1 LLSRR
6 AILALPLAAACRSP
20 KAVFRGYAFIANQE
34 GHALAAVDLQAL
46 AVARH
51 IPLDGAP
58 TQVAAAW
65 TRSSIYALTPETG
78 TVHEIQSDRLSFLRK
93 LTVASTALS
102 MRLDPGGQALYVL
115 ASEPRALIRV
125 GLDSFRVE
133 WRLILPG
140 TPLDFDITADGT
152 TGAVSL
158 GASVHFVDLA
168 AQKLG
173 AHVGTRDGN
182 GDFGAARFRSDGRAL
197 IACDRSARLVS
208 IYDVASAQL
217 ITHLPV
223 PLRPETLCFK
233 PDGGQLFITGEGMD
247 AVVIVNPFET
257 EVAETVLAGHA
268 PGAMAASNNDLVIA
282 NPQSGDVSILD
293 ILSRKLVAVVSVGN
307 DPGFVAITPGDQFAL
322 VLNRKSGDVAV
333 LRIGA
338 VQRNRYS
345 PAAPLIVI
353 PVGSRPVSAAMP
365 GV

>member
-6 AILALPLAAACRSP
+6 DILAISVGAASCGSQ

-34 GHALAAVDLQAL
+34 GHALAAVDLQTL

-51 IPLDGAP
+51 IPIDGAP
-58 TQVAAAW
+58 SQVAAAW

-78 TVHEIQSDRLSFLRK
+78 TVHEIQSDRLSFRRK
-93 LTVASTALS
+93 LTVASSALS

-115 ASEPRALIRV
+115 ASEPRALIRI

-133 WRLILPG
+133 WKVVLPAA
-140 TPLDFDITADGT
+140 PVDFDIASDGR
-152 TGAVSL
+152 TGAISL
-158 GASVHFVDLA
+158 GSSVHFVDLT

-173 AHVGTRDGN
+173 AHVGS
-182 GDFGAARFRSDGRAL
+182 GDYGVARFRFDGRVL
-197 IACDRSARLVS
+197 IACDQNARLLS
-208 IYDVASAQL
+208 LYDVESAKL

-223 PLRPETLCFK
+223 SLRPQNLCFK
-233 PDGGQLFITGEGMD
+233 PDGGQLFITGEGLD
-247 AVVIVNPFET
+247 AVVIVAPYET
-257 EVAETVLAGHA
+257 EVAETVLAGRA
-268 PGAMAASNNDLVIA
+268 PGAMAASNTDLVVA
-282 NPQSGDVSILD
+282 SPQSGDVSIFD

-307 DPGFVAITPGDQFAL
+307 DPGFVAITPGNQFAL

-353 PVGSRPVSAAMP
+353 PVGSKPVSAAMP